1 MQASRTAGIAGEP
14 DLLALWSGFSGS
26 VGRVRLVGA
35 VMELHQY
42 NGGHRVSDEDSIRL
56 DPPIFTPDD
65 VESWTGYAQFAIGV
79 IAAFLAVVLIVFQL

>member
-14 DLLALWSGFSGS
+14 DLLAVWSGFPGS
-26 VGRVRLVGA
+26 VGGFRLVGA
-35 VMELHQY
+35 VMELQTQD
-42 NGGHRVSDEDSIRL
+42 GGVRVSDEDSIRL
-56 DPPIFTPDD
+56 DPPIFTPDE